1 MTYCAS
7 EIMPNCWNTS
17 SFIVQS
23 DPKKA
28 HRNVWLINA
37 QNAAAFS
44 PGIALN
50 VRKINYL
57 RLRLK
62 ILLII
67 GANL

>member
-7 EIMPNCWNTS
+7 EIMPNCWNTW

-28 HRNVWLINA
+28 HRNVWLLNA

-50 VRKINYL
+50 VREMF
-57 RLRLK
+57 
-62 ILLII
+62 
-67 GANL
+67 